1 MRKLLM
7 ATACGIAL
15 TACDTWMGE
24 AEKPPLPGKRIAILE
39 QGRATTP
46 DASMASAEVELP
58 PPEPNEDWT
67 QPGGYAPHALHH
79 LELGDRLQR
88 AWSAD
93 VGSGTGDRAYLWAQ
107 PIVAEG
113 KIFAMDAEAGVTA
126 LDAAGG
132 SKLWDADLTPEHEDS
147 GGFGGGIAYDDGRLF
162 AATGFGE
169 VVALDAKTGAEVWRR
184 QVSGPVRGAPVARAG
199 RVIVVSLDNQTHSLA
214 ADDGRPLWTHQG
226 LSEIA
231 SLLGSSSPAIDGNVV
246 VVPYSSGELYALRL
260 ENGAVQWS
268 DSLAGLRRTAAVAS
282 IADIRG
288 LPVIDRGRVFATS
301 NSDIVA
307 AIDLRS
313 GRRIWERDIGGAQTP
328 WIAGDFLY
336 MVSTASELVA
346 LDARSGRVKWVTPLQ
361 RWRDEEDKKGP
372 LVWTGPVLAGDR
384 LIVVSS
390 HGWALSVSPYTGE
403 VLGREKMPD
412 SVAVPPV
419 VAGRSLYFLTDE
431 ADLIAYR

>member
-1 MRKLLM
+1 MRILLM
-7 ATACGIAL
+7 AAACCVAL

-24 AEKPPLPGKRIAILE
+24 SDKPPLPGKRIAILE
-39 QGRATTP
+39 QGRTATP
-46 DASMASAEVELP
+46 DASMASVDVRLP
-58 PPEPNEDWT
+58 PPEPNDDWP
-67 QPGGYAPHALHH
+67 QPGGYAPHAMHH
-79 LELGDRLQR
+79 MELGEALRR
-88 AWSAD
+88 AWSTD
-93 VGSGTGDRAYLWAQ
+93 VGSGTSDRAHLWAQ

-113 KIFAMDAEAGVTA
+113 KVFAMDAEAGVTA
-126 LDAAGG
+126 VDAAGG
-132 SKLWDADLTPEHEDS
+132 GTLWEVDLTPEGEDG
-147 GGFGGGIAYDDGRLF
+147 GGFGGGLAYDDGRLF

-169 VVALDAKTGAEVWRR
+169 VVALDAKTGDELWRR

-199 RVIVVSLDNQTHSLA
+199 RVIVISLDNQTHALA

-231 SLLGSSSPAIDGNVV
+231 SLLGASSPAIDGNVV

-268 DSLAGLRRTAAVAS
+268 DSLAGLRRTAAAAS

-288 LPVIDRGRVFATS
+288 LPVIDRGRVFAAA
-301 NSDIVA
+301 NSDVVA

-313 GRRIWERDIGGAQTP
+313 GRRVWERDIGSAQTP
-328 WIAGDFLY
+328 WVAGDYVFVL
-336 MVSTASELVA
+336 STDNELVA
-346 LDARSGRVKWVTPLQ
+346 LEARSGRIKWVTPLQ
-361 RWRDEEDKKGP
+361 RWRDEEDKKGAV
-372 LVWTGPVLAGDR
+372 VWTGPILAGDR

-390 HGWALSVSPYTGE
+390 HGWALSLSPYTGQ
-403 VLGREKMPD
+403 VLGREEMPD
-412 SVAVPPV
+412 SVVVPPV